1 MRSDE
6 RNNNELRDVK
16 FTRGYL
22 RYAEGSVLLEMGKTI
37 VLCAATVEES
47 TAAWMRGEQRGW
59 VTAEYSLLPRSTH
72 KRSPRESIRGR
83 VSGRTSE
90 IQRLIGRSLRAV
102 VDMEA
107 LGERTIRIDCD
118 VLQADGGTR
127 TAAITGAYIA
137 LADAL
142 EKLLREKKISRWPL
156 RDYLAAV
163 SVGLVKDEAMLDLA
177 FIEDSAADVDLNV
190 VMTGSG
196 QLVELQGTAEKKPFS
211 REQLNELLDLAGTGI
226 RCLIEKQEAAL
237 GSQPGMKQQKKTKKL
252 ILATHNR
259 GKVTEFKEMLAD
271 LPVEILSLA
280 DFPKIP
286 PVAEDGSTFEEN
298 AICKAET
305 ICRLTGGMALADDS
319 GLEVEY
325 LSGRP
330 GVHSARFAGE
340 QASDAENNAMLLELM
355 EKAPPERREARFT
368 CVIALAQPGHSVATV
383 EGHCKGSIATAPKGT
398 KGFGYDPLFIPEGEK
413 RTFAEMGR
421 ESKSRISHRGQALQK
436 AKEILKDRLKLQG

>member
-1 MRSDE
+1 MRPDG
-6 RNNNELRDVK
+6 RKNNELRDVR

-22 RYAEGSVLLEMGKTI
+22 RYAEGSVLLQMGQTI

-72 KRSPRESIRGR
+72 KRSPRESMRGR

-102 VDMEA
+102 VDLEA
-107 LGERTIRIDCD
+107 LGERTIRVDCD

-127 TAAITGAYIA
+127 TAAITGSYIA

-142 EKLLREKKISRWPL
+142 EKLRRERKISRWPL
-156 RDYLAAV
+156 KDYLAAV
-163 SVGLVKDEAMLDLA
+163 SVGLVKDEAMLDLS
-177 FIEDSAADVDLNV
+177 FVEDSAADVDLNV

-196 QLVELQGTAEKKPFS
+196 ELVELQGTAEKKPFS
-211 REQLNELLDLAGTGI
+211 REQLNELLDLASAGI
-226 RCLIEKQEAAL
+226 RSLFEKQEEAL
-237 GSQPGMKQQKKTKKL
+237 GAEPGTAQRNKKKI

-259 GKVTEFKEMLAD
+259 GKVVELKELLDD
-271 LPVEILSLA
+271 LPVEVLSMA
-280 DFPKIP
+280 DFPRIS
-286 PVAEDGSTFEEN
+286 PVAEEGDTFTEN

-305 ICRLTGGMALADDS
+305 ISRLTGELVLADDS
-319 GLEVEY
+319 GLEVEH

-340 QASDAENNAMLLELM
+340 DSSDAENNAMLLELL
-355 EKAPPERREARFT
+355 EQVPDARREARFT
-368 CVIALAQPGHSVATV
+368 CVIALAQPGHPVATV
-383 EGHCKGSIATAPKGT
+383 EGHCRGSIANAPRGT

-413 RTFAEMGR
+413 RTFAEMDR
-421 ESKSRISHRGQALQK
+421 ESKSRISHRGRALQK
-436 AKEILKDRLKLQG
+436 AKIILKERLKLQE